1 MHEVVHVFL
10 ASSHE
15 AGVPSVGHHVEPT
28 TTILGMNLNG
38 RTSRNPE
45 LIV

>member
-10 ASSHE
+10 ESSHE
-15 AGVPSVGHHVEPT
+15 AGVPNAGHHVEPT
-28 TTILGMNLNG
+28 TTILGTNLNE
-38 RTSRNPE
+38 RTSKNPE